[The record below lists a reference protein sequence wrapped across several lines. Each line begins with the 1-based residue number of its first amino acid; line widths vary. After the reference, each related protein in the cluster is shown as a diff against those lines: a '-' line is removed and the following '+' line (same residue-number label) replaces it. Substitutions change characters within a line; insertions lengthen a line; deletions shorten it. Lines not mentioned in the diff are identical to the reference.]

1 MNRPYP
7 PKELGQFESYPL
19 NIMPALDMPLWVSET
34 FINPTSKLYN
44 NDHFHLEDALTG
56 KLQFLWAATPYV
68 KQTKQVIGQAEQ
80 LIFISGGWKKI
91 RQEQQFYE
99 WFGYELPDYVIT
111 LDGNYCREC
120 TDIEFCALVEHELSH
135 IGHSL
140 DEFGQPKFSK
150 TTGEPILCLKDHDV
164 SEFIGIIRRYGVPV
178 GSALEEMIKSANLK
192 PEVSHINISQACGTC
207 LLKRV
212 A

>member
-7 PKELGQFESYPL
+7 PKELGKFESYPL

-34 FINPTSKLYN
+34 FINPSSKLYN

-120 TDIEFCALVEHELSH
+120 TDIEFCALVEHELFH
-135 IGHSL
+135 IGQAL
-140 DEFGQPKFSK
+140 NEFGDPIFSK
-150 TTGEPILCLKDHDV
+150 YTGMPKLCMRGHDV
-164 SEFIGIIRRYGVPV
+164 GEFVGIVRRYGVPKE
-178 GSALEEMIKSANLK
+178 SAIRDLVNAAKEK
-192 PEVSHINISQACGTC
+192 PEVGIADISKACGTC
-207 LLKRV
+207 LKLV